1 MVSEWDKV
9 ENKLIDSK
17 VFFSSIQKFFKQ
29 IPKSNGR
36 YKLEMVSDT
45 KIVLSANE
53 YNIGE
58 NQYDKINIY
67 KIDKNQ
73 RLKIQNDI
81 IIDSVSSLKNSKN
94 EQFKKLSEIKY
105 DDIMWIHIDFNYR
118 NALLKQRKY
127 REAIALALD
136 IDSLISDIED
146 VRKSGNFIYD
156 FHDSYLEWTHKYLP
170 ELSRKILSSLDGVV
184 EKDVF
189 FIKITNLLNLH

>member
-105 DDIMWIHIDFNYR
+105 DDNIWIHIDFNYR

-184 EKDVF
+184 EKDGF
-189 FIKITNLLNLH
+189 FIKITNLSNLH

>member
-1 MVSEWDKV
+1 
-9 ENKLIDSK
+9 
-17 VFFSSIQKFFKQ
+17 
-29 IPKSNGR
+29 
-36 YKLEMVSDT
+36 MVSDT

-105 DDIMWIHIDFNYR
+105 DDNMWIHMR
-118 NALLKQRKY
+118 
-127 REAIALALD
+127 
-136 IDSLISDIED
+136 
-146 VRKSGNFIYD
+146 
-156 FHDSYLEWTHKYLP
+156 
-170 ELSRKILSSLDGVV
+170 
-184 EKDVF
+184 
-189 FIKITNLLNLH
+189 

>member
-1 MVSEWDKV
+1 
-9 ENKLIDSK
+9 
-17 VFFSSIQKFFKQ
+17 
-29 IPKSNGR
+29 
-36 YKLEMVSDT
+36 MVSDT

-105 DDIMWIHIDFNYR
+105 DDIMWIHI
-118 NALLKQRKY
+118 
-127 REAIALALD
+127 
-136 IDSLISDIED
+136 
-146 VRKSGNFIYD
+146 
-156 FHDSYLEWTHKYLP
+156 
-170 ELSRKILSSLDGVV
+170 
-184 EKDVF
+184 
-189 FIKITNLLNLH
+189 

>member
-1 MVSEWDKV
+1 
-9 ENKLIDSK
+9 
-17 VFFSSIQKFFKQ
+17 
-29 IPKSNGR
+29 
-36 YKLEMVSDT
+36 MVSDT

-105 DDIMWIHIDFNYR
+105 DDNIWIHIDFNYR
-118 NALLKQRKY
+118 NALLKQREY
-127 REAIALALD
+127 REAIALALA

-146 VRKSGNFIYD
+146 VRKLGNFIYD

-184 EKDVF
+184 EKDGF
-189 FIKITNLLNLH
+189 FIKITNLSNLH